1 MKRTTQHW
9 PKSQMLS
16 RKPCTLSKEEE
27 VAVEVVAGDEEGI
40 AEAEEVVT
48 GAPRCGAAGVA

>member
-1 MKRTTQHW
+1 
-9 PKSQMLS
+9 MLS

-27 VAVEVVAGDEEGI
+27 VAVEVAAGDEEAI
-40 AEAEEVVT
+40 AEAEEAVT